1 MSISNSH
8 LEGLSFLGQ
17 FGEFCGDFGESVRW
31 FCPFLSL
38 FVCSCADDT
47 EPGWVEVMVEIL
59 LSLLTQPSLLI
70 RRISKSVFV
79 RICPNLTKRGLQ
91 LILDVSEALNLENV

>member
-1 MSISNSH
+1 MPA
-8 LEGLSFLGQ
+8 Q
-17 FGEFCGDFGESVRW
+17 RCY
-31 FCPFLSL
+31 PFLSL
-38 FVCSCADDT
+38 FVCSCADSA

-59 LSLLTQPSLLI
+59 LSLLAQPSLLI

-91 LILDVSEALNLENV
+91 LILDVSEALVGHCTVCLSCP